1 MAINFLKSV
10 RRRARDSISARR
22 PRSLLISEHLRPEHI
37 LSVELSPGHAA
48 AVGAMTRESAE
59 RLCAAT
65 RVGWAIVENGVTL
78 GCGGIAEVWENRA
91 QAWTL
96 LSSALMSPRRFRT
109 VQRMVHGV
117 LDDAPWRR
125 IEMDVDA
132 ANTTGA
138 AWAERLG
145 FVRECVRRKYTVDG
159 RDVIL
164 FARVK

>member
-1 MAINFLKSV
+1 MPIKFIRSRFRSRGAIH
-10 RRRARDSISARR
+10 AAR
-22 PRSLLISEHLRPEHI
+22 PRSPLISERLTPEHI
-37 LSVELSPGHAA
+37 LSVELSPQHAA
-48 AVGAMTRESAE
+48 TVGTMTRESAE

-65 RVGWAIVENGVTL
+65 RVGWAVVEDGVTL
-78 GCGGIAEVWENRA
+78 GCGGLAEVWENRA

-96 LSSALMSPRRFRT
+96 MSPAVMSPRRFRIIHGMM
-109 VQRMVHGV
+109 QGV

-132 ANTTGA
+132 ANTAAA
-138 AWAERLG
+138 AWVGRLG
-145 FVRECVRRKYTVDG
+145 FVREGVRRKYTVDG

>member
-1 MAINFLKSV
+1 MAIKFIRSRLRS
-10 RRRARDSISARR
+10 RGRIHARR
-22 PRSLLISEHLRPEHI
+22 SRPALISERLTPEHI
-37 LSVELSPGHAA
+37 LSVELSSGYVATL
-48 AVGAMTRESAE
+48 GAMTRESAE

-65 RVGWAIVENGVTL
+65 RVGWALVEGGITL
-78 GCGGIAEVWENRA
+78 GCGGFAEVWENRA

-96 LSSALMSPRRFRT
+96 MSPALMSPRRFRS
-109 VQRMVHGV
+109 VHRMVHAV

-132 ANTTGA
+132 ANTAGA
-138 AWAERLG
+138 AWVERLG
-145 FVRECVRRKYTVDG
+145 FVREGVRRKYTADG

>member
-1 MAINFLKSV
+1 M
-10 RRRARDSISARR
+10 
-22 PRSLLISEHLRPEHI
+22 ISERLRPEHI
-37 LSVELSPGHAA
+37 LSVELSLRHATA
-48 AVGAMTRESAE
+48 IGAMTHESAE

-65 RVGWAIVENGVTL
+65 RVGWAIVENGITL

-96 LSSALMSPRRFRT
+96 MSPSLMQPRRFR
-109 VQRMVHGV
+109 VLRRMVQGV
-117 LDDAPWRR
+117 LDDAPWHR
-125 IEMDVDA
+125 IELDIDA
-132 ANTTGA
+132 TNTAGA

>member
-1 MAINFLKSV
+1 MPIKFLRT
-10 RRRARDSISARR
+10 RRRASNSIRASRMRA
-22 PRSLLISEHLRPEHI
+22 PLISERLRPEHI
-37 LSVELSPGHAA
+37 LSIELSPRYSAA
-48 AVGAMTRESAE
+48 IGAMTRESAE

-65 RVGWAIVENGVTL
+65 RVGWAIVENGITL

-96 LSSALMSPRRFRT
+96 MSSALILPRRFRI
-109 VQRMVHGV
+109 VQRMVQGV

-132 ANTTGA
+132 ANTAGA

-145 FVRECVRRKYTVDG
+145 FVRECERRKYTVDG

>member
-1 MAINFLKSV
+1 MAIKFLRT
-10 RRRARDSISARR
+10 RRRASRMRA
-22 PRSLLISEHLRPEHI
+22 PLISERLRPEHI
-37 LSVELSPGHAA
+37 LSVELSPRHATA
-48 AVGAMTRESAE
+48 IGAMTHESAE

-65 RVGWAIVENGVTL
+65 RVGWAIVENGITL

-96 LSSALMSPRRFRT
+96 MSPSLMQLRRFR
-109 VQRMVHGV
+109 VLRRMVQDV
-117 LDDAPWRR
+117 LDDAPWHR
-125 IEMDVDA
+125 IEMDIDA
-132 ANTTGA
+132 TNTAGA

-145 FVRECVRRKYTVDG
+145 FVRECARRKYTVDG